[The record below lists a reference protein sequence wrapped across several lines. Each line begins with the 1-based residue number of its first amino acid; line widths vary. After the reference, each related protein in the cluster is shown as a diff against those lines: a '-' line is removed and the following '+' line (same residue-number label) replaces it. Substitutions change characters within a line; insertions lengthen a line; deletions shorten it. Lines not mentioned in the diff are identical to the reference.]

1 MAVATKS
8 IGLKG
13 EGTPLS
19 DQCLIKSLKNAIG
32 YSLAINDTRTDGWES
47 QEPLSCKYG
56 FVAPLLLFY
65 STALASGQYLHAIEV
80 PFTAARGVERGRRNA
95 SVDHAC
101 HQAREEVGGVYLAH
115 VPVQPHLRSATFQGD
130 RFLWVSECQ

>member
-19 DQCLIKSLKNAIG
+19 DQCIIKSLNNAIG
-32 YSLAINDTRTDGWES
+32 YSHAINDTRTDGWES

-56 FVAPLLLFY
+56 VVAPCFKI
-65 STALASGQYLHAIEV
+65 TGLASGQYVHAIKV

-115 VPVQPHLRSATFQGD
+115 VPVQHTSAQPLSREADCYG
-130 RFLWVSECQ
+130 